1 MGDTGRRRTTGKGSN
16 IKKMPYEIRL
26 RNYEKEKMEM
36 LRKATNVPIGQLSIR
51 LKEIADK
58 WGI

>member
-1 MGDTGRRRTTGKGSN
+1 MGDTGRRRTTGKGGN

-36 LRKATNVPIGQLSIR
+36 LQKATNIPLDQLTIR

-58 WGI
+58 WEI